1 MAVNKRKGVP
11 RLKKGATLA
20 DIAAAVGVSS
30 STVSMILSGK
40 NNARFS
46 PDTVR
51 EVQQAA
57 CRLGYTK
64 RNRVIPQGDG
74 RMILVICPSIA
85 NPYYTTLIQ
94 GIEQATHAGG
104 YTTVLMT
111 TYWDTNA
118 EKRIINSVH
127 SYHVAG
133 VIFAMV
139 PQLTDLAEKLSK
151 TVPVVAVGDRN
162 NDLDL
167 ATADVNNFQSGV
179 LVAEHLISLG
189 HRHIA
194 YISTPL
200 NEDHS
205 ARVRRLEG
213 LRNTFANR
221 CPNGTITVRTR
232 SVTPDE
238 ELAQIDLEHDVGFE
252 LTKTCLSNKKI
263 TAFVAINDMVAY
275 GVMDALIDAGYSIPQ
290 DYSVCGFDNIFPSH
304 LAPVALTSVDH
315 SIASRG
321 QAAFRLLLDKMNEKP
336 AFGAD
341 SITRVEYQSRLVVRG
356 STAVPSAE
364 KLQGAD

>member
-1 MAVNKRKGVP
+1 M
-11 RLKKGATLA
+11 KKGTTLA
-20 DIAAAVGVSS
+20 DIAAEAGVSP

-40 NNARFS
+40 SQARFS

-51 EVQQAA
+51 EVQETAR
-57 CRLGYTK
+57 RLGYTK
-64 RNRVIPQGDG
+64 KNRVIAPNDQ
-74 RMILVICPSIA
+74 RIILVICPSIA

-94 GIEQATHAGG
+94 GIEQATHASG

-111 TYWDTNA
+111 TYWDTDA
-118 EKRIINSVH
+118 EKRIVDSVH
-127 SYHVAG
+127 LYRVAG

-139 PQLTDLAEKLSK
+139 PQLTALAEKLGK

-162 NDLDL
+162 NGLDL

-179 LVAEHLISLG
+179 LVAQHLISLG
-189 HRHIA
+189 HCHIA

-200 NEDHS
+200 SEDHS

-213 LRNTFANR
+213 LRATFAQK

-232 SVTPDE
+232 AVTPDE
-238 ELAQIDLEHDVGFE
+238 ELEKIDLEHSVGYE
-252 LTKTCLSNKKI
+252 LAKSCLTNQKI

-275 GVMDALIDAGYSIPQ
+275 GIMDALMDAGFLVPQ

-304 LAPVALTSVDH
+304 LARVALTSVDH

-321 QAAFRLLLDKMNEKP
+321 HAAFRLLLDKMNEKP

-356 STAVPSAE
+356 STAVPSA
-364 KLQGAD
+364 KKIQGAD